1 MSNDLYDQGM
11 TVRRAV
17 LSDQHVDR
25 AMNSATPFNR
35 PFQDLVTEY
44 CWGHIWTRETL
55 SRKTRSLITLAI
67 LTSLRADTELKGHVR
82 GALRNGCTEEEI
94 QEVLLHATVYCGVPA
109 GMEAF
114 RAAKEVIDAQ

>member
-1 MSNDLYDQGM
+1 MSKEMYDKGM
-11 TVRRAV
+11 EVRRAV
-17 LSDQHVDR
+17 LSDEHVDR
-25 AMNSATPFNR
+25 AMNSATNFNQ

-44 CWGHIWTRETL
+44 CWGEIWTRETL

-67 LTSLRADTELKGHVR
+67 LTSLRADIELKGHVR
-82 GALRNGCTEEEI
+82 GALRNGCSEQEI
-94 QEVLLHATVYCGVPA
+94 QEVLLHATIYCGVPA

>member
-1 MSNDLYDQGM
+1 MSKEMYDKGM
-11 TVRRAV
+11 AVRRAV
-17 LSDQHVDR
+17 LSDEHVDR
-25 AMNSATPFNR
+25 ALQNTTTFNR

-44 CWGHIWTRETL
+44 CWGEIWTRETL
-55 SRKTRSLITLAI
+55 PKNTRSLITLAI
-67 LTSLRADTELKGHVR
+67 LMSLRATTELKGHVR

-94 QEVLLHATVYCGVPA
+94 QEVLLHTTVYCGVPA